1 LRFVDVS
8 MMIAADMI
16 VYPDNPHPSIRQYSS
31 IPEKKTNESLISIGS
46 HTGTHVDAQMHIQ
59 ENGNGSAALP
69 LSSFYGRCQ
78 VIDLTTVQEEIHR
91 SDLEHHQIKR
101 GDIILL
107 KTRNSE
113 ECYLQFRRDYVHVKM
128 DAATYLVEKGVKTL
142 GFDYLSVKKFDGDD
156 EVHSI
161 LINNLTLF
169 EGLNLAGVFGGEYIF
184 IGLPLRINC
193 DGAPAR
199 IILIDET

>member
-1 LRFVDVS
+1 MRFIDVS
-8 MMIAADMI
+8 MQITETMI
-16 VYPDNPHPSIRQYSS
+16 VYPGNPHPLIDRYSS

-46 HTGTHVDAQMHIQ
+46 HTGTHADARMHIQ
-59 ENGNGSAALP
+59 ENGEGAAELP

-78 VIDLTTVQEEIHR
+78 LIDLTTVEKEIHR
-91 SDLEHHQIKR
+91 KDLEKQTIKH

-107 KTRNSE
+107 KTKNSE
-113 ECYLQFRRDYVHVKM
+113 QGYTQFRSDYTHVKI

-142 GFDYLSVKKFDGDD
+142 GFDYLSVKKFEGDD
-156 EVHSI
+156 EVHNV

-169 EGLNLAGVFGGEYIF
+169 EGLNLVGVSQGEYIF
-184 IGLPLRINC
+184 VGLPLRINC

-199 IILIDET
+199 IILIEE